1 MDIIVLDYSDS
12 SVNKIH
18 NIPNDLSYSKIED
31 ILHKQFHLSNC
42 LWMFTDN
49 CNIYHYRYDNNEL
62 IYEGC

>member
-31 ILHKQFHLSNC
+31 ILHKRFHLSK
-42 LWMFTDN
+42 LK
-49 CNIYHYRYDNNEL
+49 YL
-62 IYEGC
+62 S